1 MIYCNAVTSNELL
14 KALDLG
20 MGAFV
25 TIAFFLVRTLGQ
37 LGRSYRKCPARVDR
51 PPSHWEKRFA
61 ISTNKLEI

>member
-25 TIAFFLVRTLGQ
+25 TIAFSQYEPWVSVEEVAENAQ
-37 LGRSYRKCPARVDR
+37 LASIGRHYTGKNASQ
-51 PPSHWEKRFA
+51 
-61 ISTNKLEI
+61 